1 MRKRGDLM
9 SLDGNSTL
17 IQGSIN
23 SIRQLKFRERLREGP
38 VYTLSGFDVTRS
50 NPNYR
55 LADAPLSIRFS
66 DGTSFDKLTES
77 IRPIPTEMFQFR
89 SYNQLLELANRVKQL
104 PDIIGELTAIRSTIT
119 ARIPGAQRVMLTLR
133 LKIGDNLC
141 VSMFDSM
148 ELEFHSK
155 FDSYGKEPKTVF
167 ATSVNPK
174 IVGN

>member
-1 MRKRGDLM
+1 MLQQ
-9 SLDGNSTL
+9 STL

-104 PDIIGELTAIRSTIT
+104 PGMNLRFLQCFLCGTACVNITVLIYFSDIIGELTAIRSTIT

-133 LKIGDNLC
+133 LKMY
-141 VSMFDSM
+141 S
-148 ELEFHSK
+148 
-155 FDSYGKEPKTVF
+155 
-167 ATSVNPK
+167 
-174 IVGN
+174 